1 MTLHERWRGMSL
13 FRRVLLIL
21 MAAMILGFG
30 VATPIVTSRWGIEY
44 GDTLLYRMEEAGVCC
59 YSGRVD
65 GKNAVFTVSP
75 DGTVEYQWGDL
86 LYGPWQVV
94 EDPTAS
100 PEGDWSALPGVE
112 ISRGN
117 EVLFRGGYYEGSWF
131 MLIQEDGEPLEMV
144 EIRAST
150 SGGTV
155 VKDED
160 GRVLGEEE
168 LHAPGLSFLAK
179 LVLAPELTH
188 RGSLSLYMLVTLLAA
203 FNIVQICFPALMFR
217 LSLLGRVR
225 DPGAAEPSDFYIAM
239 EHLEWMVLAVLIFV
253 FYAGS
258 LRLIN

>member
-1 MTLHERWRGMSL
+1 MTLYERWRKMSL
-13 FRRVLLIL
+13 FRRVLLVL
-21 MAAMILGFG
+21 LAAMILGFG
-30 VATPIVTSRWGIEY
+30 IATPIVTSQWGIEY
-44 GDTLLYRMEEAGVCC
+44 GDTLLYRTEEAGVCR

-65 GKNAVFTVSP
+65 GENAVFTVSP

-100 PEGDWSALPGVE
+100 PEGDWSALPGIE
-112 ISRGN
+112 IRRGN

-131 MLIQEDGEPLEMV
+131 MLIQEDGEPV
-144 EIRAST
+144 GDTWPVRFYTST
-150 SGGTV
+150 GEVLGG
-155 VKDED
+155 D
-160 GRVLGEEE
+160 GRVLDEED
-168 LHAPGLSFLAK
+168 LHAPGLSFPAK

-225 DPGAAEPSDFYIAM
+225 DPGAAEPSDFYIAV
-239 EHLEWMVLAVLIFV
+239 EHLEWMVLTVVIFA
-253 FYAGS
+253 FYVVS
-258 LRLIN
+258 LRLIH